1 MADEVKL
8 EYAADDQQV
17 AEAGGS
23 LTMERGKFEADEA
36 RNALN
41 KKLLQWNVV
50 ALDHT
55 PCWLP
60 LAVVP
65 AMAACSAT

>member
-17 AEAGGS
+17 AEAGG
-23 LTMERGKFEADEA
+23 EA